1 MNKITIILTTFNR
14 ANLVGETLD
23 SIIAQTYTNWECI
36 IIDDNSIDNTKETVE
51 SYIQKDARFSFHVKG
66 DKYTKGLSA
75 SRNMGMDLIQ
85 ETDYIQFFDDDDI
98 MHPQKFEIQ
107 IKEFEKNKN
116 LDLTIF
122 PTKNFYTINEF
133 EITNYVGFNSKII
146 KNLAEDFLLA
156 RTLFTAQVP
165 LIKYSYIKDIRFNEK
180 LFYAEEWEVFNKLF
194 FTQTTVASCVNVPL
208 YFHRKHN
215 MSITTNL
222 YGKTNIKEES
232 NYSAFRNV
240 YHFVK
245 NTDNFNG
252 RVFSRFITFAVYNEN
267 TPVLLSEI
275 KKDLKK
281 GLLRNR
287 VKDYLVMLLLVF
299 TSVNKKV
306 FIRLIHRV
314 ARC

>member
-36 IIDDNSIDNTKETVE
+36 IIDVNSIDNTKETVE

-194 FTQTTVASCVNVPL
+194 FTQTTVASYVNVPL

-267 TPVLLSEI
+267 TPVFLSEI

-281 GLLRNR
+281 GLLKNR
-287 VKDYLVMLLLVF
+287 VKDHLVMLLLVF

>member
-1 MNKITIILTTFNR
+1 
-14 ANLVGETLD
+14 
-23 SIIAQTYTNWECI
+23 
-36 IIDDNSIDNTKETVE
+36 
-51 SYIQKDARFSFHVKG
+51 
-66 DKYTKGLSA
+66 
-75 SRNMGMDLIQ
+75 
-85 ETDYIQFFDDDDI
+85 
-98 MHPQKFEIQ
+98 
-107 IKEFEKNKN
+107 
-116 LDLTIF
+116 
-122 PTKNFYTINEF
+122 
-133 EITNYVGFNSKII
+133 
-146 KNLAEDFLLA
+146 
-156 RTLFTAQVP
+156 
-165 LIKYSYIKDIRFNEK
+165 
-180 LFYAEEWEVFNKLF
+180 
-194 FTQTTVASCVNVPL
+194 
-208 YFHRKHN
+208 

-267 TPVLLSEI
+267 TPVFLSEI

-281 GLLRNR
+281 GLLKNR
-287 VKDYLVMLLLVF
+287 VKDHLVMLLLVF

>member
-194 FTQTTVASCVNVPL
+194 FTQTTVASYVNVPL

-267 TPVLLSEI
+267 TPVFLSEI

-281 GLLRNR
+281 GLLKNR
-287 VKDYLVMLLLVF
+287 VKDHLVMLLLVF